1 MELWRFEGISYNAG
15 NNKLYAALTN
25 IGSGMENNKTRT
37 TNSTAK
43 VASGEVTHVNFDYGG
58 PNHIRVAP
66 NSCGCVMEL
75 DVDPSNMRLTKA
87 RMTVCGI
94 PKTKTVDIGSY
105 SDSCDPNGI
114 ASPDNV
120 AVIPDYNQ
128 VPTVSESFFME
139 YACTLVVPDVVCF
152 FFSFSSVR
160 TRPVITTTSSGST
173 ISAPQAV

>member
-1 MELWRFEGISYNAG
+1 MELWRFEGISFNAG

-25 IGSGMENNKTRT
+25 IGSGMLNNRT
-37 TNSTAK
+37 TTTNNTAK
-43 VASGEVTHVNFDYGG
+43 VASGVVTHVNFDYGG
-58 PNHIRVAP
+58 PNHIRVVA

-94 PKTKTVDIGSY
+94 PKTKTVDMGSY

-120 AVIPDYNQ
+120 AVIPGYNQ
-128 VPTVSESFFME
+128 VSAVSESVIMQCAF
-139 YACTLVVPDVVCF
+139 TL
-152 FFSFSSVR
+152 
-160 TRPVITTTSSGST
+160 TH
-173 ISAPQAV
+173 SAILYGT